1 MNTIKTLSGVVIAGV
16 LASVGVAAT
25 AFAADPPAAA
35 QPEARIP
42 FADHHGIY
50 GWQVV
55 NDRTLLIESQN
66 RVWYKATL
74 MSSCFDLPFSEAIG
88 FKTNPDGS
96 FDKFSSIRLRH
107 QTCPLISLVKTD
119 PPKKKATLVKPAKKD
134 ASAQE

>member
-1 MNTIKTLSGVVIAGV
+1 MNTIKTVSGVVIAGV
-16 LASVGVAAT
+16 LASVAAA
-25 AFAADPPAAA
+25 AFAADPPAAK
-35 QPEARIP
+35 PEARIP
-42 FADHHGIY
+42 FADHHGIS

-55 NDRTLLIESQN
+55 NDRTLLIEGQN

-74 MSSCFDLPFSEAIG
+74 MSSCLDLPFSEAIG

-119 PPKKKATLVKPAKKD
+119 PPKKKATPAKPAKPAKKD